1 MAKVSTFTVVPKLPK
16 RLAKLRDVAFNMAWC
31 WDPEAVELFYR
42 IDLDLWAEVTQ
53 NPVAL
58 LGRVSQARLE
68 ELAEDV
74 AFTAHLDRVSE
85 RLEDYIAAKPWQEN
99 NPDSPKNLEIAY
111 FSAEF
116 GIHES
121 VSIYSGGL
129 GVLAG
134 DHLKSASDLGLP
146 LVAVGMLYGEGYH
159 RQAINADGWQ
169 QERYPRNDFYNM
181 PLELVLG
188 KDGKPLTVDVDLPG
202 RKAHLRV
209 WKLLVGRVKLFLLDS
224 DFDANDQDDREITS
238 RLYGGDRDM
247 RIRQEIV
254 LGMGG
259 VKALHA
265 MGIFPSIYH
274 MNEGHSA
281 FMVLQRISDLI
292 VEEKLNWDDALESV
306 KSASV
311 FTTHTP
317 VPAGND
323 MFLPEMIE
331 RYFSDY
337 CKKIKLDMRA
347 LLALGK
353 QNPEDEREP
362 FCMTVLAIKISSATN
377 GVSKLH
383 GAVARGMWS
392 RTFRGVPEDEVPITS
407 ITNGIHVR
415 TVVSRELGNLY
426 ERYLGPNWVADVL
439 KQEVWDAIDKVPDDE
454 LWRTHAVR
462 RERLVAFARA
472 KLHAAM
478 KRRGASGAELH
489 SAQEVLDPEAL
500 TIGFARRFATY
511 KRASLFL
518 RNPERFLR
526 IMRNTERPIQLIL
539 AGKAHPQDNE
549 GKELIRSI
557 IHFLR
562 EHDLRNQIVFLE
574 DYDMNVARYMVQGVD
589 CWLNTPR
596 RPMEA
601 SGTSGMKASANG
613 ALNIS
618 ISDGW
623 WCEAEDLG
631 PNGWTIGAGEEY
643 DNPEEQDYFD
653 SESLYDILEHE
664 VTPLFYE
671 RGRDGLPRPW
681 IHRMKA
687 AIRTCT
693 PVFNTHRMVQEYADR
708 FYIPATVRRNNLRAD
723 NRARSNALAQWKK
736 HVRDVW
742 GKVSFIDTASDSTEG
757 LEFGSRLTVRAD
769 LFVGDLSE
777 KDVTVELYVGPVDA
791 HGRIPRGVPV
801 PMEFSEDA
809 GEGVKRFTGAID
821 CERTGRMGYMVR
833 VVPNHPDLAHKHETA
848 LITWA

>member
-1 MAKVSTFTVVPKLPK
+1 MAKVSTFTVVPKLPP
-16 RLAKLRDVAFNMAWC
+16 RIAKLREVAFNMAWC

-42 IDLDLWAEVTQ
+42 IDQDLWAQVMQ

-58 LGRVSQARLE
+58 LGKVPQSRLE

-74 AFTAHLDRVSE
+74 GFTAHVDRVAE
-85 RLEDYIAAKPWQEN
+85 RLEAYVADNPWPEKNPESPEN
-99 NPDSPKNLEIAY
+99 LQVAY

-159 RQAINADGWQ
+159 RQSINADGWQ
-169 QERYPRNDFYNM
+169 QEHYPRNDFYNM
-181 PLELVLG
+181 PLELVLDDKG
-188 KDGKPLTVDVDLPG
+188 RPLTVDVDLPG

-209 WKLLVGRVKLFLLDS
+209 WKLLVGRVSLFLLDS

-259 VKALHA
+259 VKALHR
-265 MGIFPSIYH
+265 MGIYPTVYH

-281 FMVLQRISDLI
+281 FMVLQRVSDLML
-292 VEEKLNWDDALESV
+292 EEKLPWDEAVEAV

-331 RYFSDY
+331 RYFTDF
-337 CKKIKLDMRA
+337 CKKIKLDMKT
-347 LLALGK
+347 LLALGR
-353 QNPEDEREP
+353 QNPDDEREP
-362 FCMTVLAIKISSATN
+362 FCMTVLAIKLSSLSN

-407 ITNGIHVR
+407 VTNGIHTR
-415 TVVSRELGNLY
+415 TFVSRELGNLFD
-426 ERYLGPNWVADVL
+426 RYLGPKWAIDTPS
-439 KQEVWDAIDKVPDDE
+439 QEVWENINKVPDDE

-462 RERLVAFARA
+462 RERLVAFSRR
-472 KLHAAM
+472 KLQAALV
-478 KRRGASGAELH
+478 RRGAGPSEVNAVLD
-489 SAQEVLDPEAL
+489 VLDPESL

-511 KRASLFL
+511 KRADLFL

-526 IMRNTERPIQLIL
+526 IMRNSGRPLQLIL

-562 EHDLRNQIVFLE
+562 ENNLRNQIVFLE

-601 SGTSGMKASANG
+601 SGTSGMKAAANG

-623 WCEAEDLG
+623 WCEAEGLST
-631 PNGWTIGAGEEY
+631 NGWTIGAGEEY
-643 DNPEEQDYFD
+643 PNPEEQDYFD

-664 VTPLFYE
+664 VVPLFYE

-681 IHRMKA
+681 IARMKE
-687 AIRTCT
+687 AIRTCA
-693 PVFNTHRMVQEYADR
+693 PVFTTHRMVQEYADR
-708 FYIPATVRRNNLRAD
+708 LYVPATLRRNRLRD
-723 NRARSNALAQWKK
+723 DKRAPSNALAAWKK
-736 HVRDVW
+736 HVREVW
-742 GKVSFIDTASDSTEG
+742 GKVRFIDTVTGETEG
-757 LEFGSRLTVRAD
+757 LEFGAELPVTAD
-769 LFVGDLSE
+769 VFLGDLT
-777 KDVTVELYVGPVDA
+777 KDDVTVELYVGALDP
-791 HGRIPRGVPV
+791 HGRIPRGTPV
-801 PMEFSEDA
+801 PMVHKEDV
-809 GEGVKRFTGAID
+809 GEGVKRFAGTISCD
-821 CERTGRMGYMVR
+821 RTGQLGFMVR